1 MICKI
6 KLGRLIHLIQK
17 CSIKAKFKLKHT
29 LSLSPL
35 PLSHSAKKMEWKATE
50 TVRAK
55 MESLRLIC
63 DRDAQIQLQK
73 MDSFTASFSNSMDS
87 VKARAEE
94 TVQNQGQ
101 KACIFTLLQL
111 ASIEARVCSVVSL
124 GS

>member
-1 MICKI
+1 
-6 KLGRLIHLIQK
+6 
-17 CSIKAKFKLKHT
+17 
-29 LSLSPL
+29 
-35 PLSHSAKKMEWKATE
+35 
-50 TVRAK
+50 

-111 ASIEARVCSVVSL
+111 AYIEARVCSVVSL